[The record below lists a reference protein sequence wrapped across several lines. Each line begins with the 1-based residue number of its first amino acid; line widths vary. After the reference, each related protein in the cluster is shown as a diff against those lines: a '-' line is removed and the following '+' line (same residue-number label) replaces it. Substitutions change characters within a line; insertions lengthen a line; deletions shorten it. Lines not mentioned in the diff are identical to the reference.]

1 MSDTP
6 VRNRLDNEASPY
18 LTQHAENPVN
28 WQPWDDRALEYA
40 ESADKPIFLSVG
52 YAACHWCHVM
62 AEESF
67 EDDTVANILNDS
79 FVPIKVDREERP
91 DLDRIYQTICQLV
104 TGGGGWPLS
113 VWLTPEGKPFYVGT
127 YFPKTERP
135 DRGDTPGFLE
145 ICQSFATAWE
155 NDRSELESRADQWA
169 DALQDRLE
177 VDTNAD
183 TDTDIGADGDV
194 PAADVA
200 SSQADS
206 DSNSDSDDDSK
217 MDLLTSV
224 STAAIRAT
232 DNEYGGFG
240 SRGPKFPQ
248 PGRVEAL
255 LRAHAEI
262 DRETAL
268 DAATATLDSMAAGG
282 VYDHVGGGFHRY
294 ATDREWTVPH
304 FEKMLYDN
312 AELPRV
318 YLSAYQHTGR
328 DRYARIAHETFTFL
342 SRELQHP
349 EGGFYS
355 TLDAQSEGEEGR
367 FYVWTPETI
376 RDAIAD
382 SQTADIA
389 IDRFGVTESGNFE
402 GSTVL
407 TVTASISQL
416 ATKYSLTTDEIV
428 SRLSDARD
436 SLFEARTDRERP
448 HRDEKILTAWN
459 GLAISSLARGG
470 LILETERYTQLAHDA
485 LSFIRTHLWDSDA
498 ERLSRRYKDG
508 DVDETG
514 YLDDYAFLARGV
526 FDLYQTTGAVE
537 HLRFAVTLAET
548 IVRLFYDPAGE
559 TLYLTPADAESLV
572 ARPQDLRDQSTPS
585 SAGVAVQ
592 ILNAIDP
599 FTSTDL
605 SGIASAVVDT
615 HADEIRSRPL
625 EHISLAM
632 AADSRARGHDE
643 VVIAR
648 DIDTEL
654 SESIRSDIAS
664 TYLPGVPLSQRP
676 ATESALESWI
686 DELGLD
692 STPAIWAGRH
702 QRNNKA
708 TIYACSGQAC
718 SPPTHSLTDAL
729 EWFDADMNASINTA
743 HSDSTSRGDT
753 DTDGV
758 DVDAVDGVNLGEET
772 NNSDD

>member
-67 EDDTVANILNDS
+67 EDDTVATILNDS

-113 VWLTPEGKPFYVGT
+113 VWLTPDGKPFYVGT
-127 YFPKTERP
+127 YFPKTERS

-155 NDRSELESRADQWA
+155 NDRSELESRANQWA
-169 DALQDRLE
+169 DTLQDRLE
-177 VDTNAD
+177 VDTNVD
-183 TDTDIGADGDV
+183 TNIDVDDDDDDDV
-194 PAADVA
+194 PAPDIA
-200 SSQADS
+200 SPQTDS
-206 DSNSDSDDDSK
+206 DADDDST

-248 PGRVEAL
+248 TGRIEAL
-255 LRAHAEI
+255 IRAHAETN
-262 DRETAL
+262 RETAL
-268 DAATATLDSMAAGG
+268 DAATATLDAMAAGG
-282 VYDHVGGGFHRY
+282 IYDHVGGGFHRY
-294 ATDREWTVPH
+294 ATDRKWTVPH

-312 AELPRV
+312 AELSRV

-328 DRYARIAHETFTFL
+328 DRYARVAHETFAFL
-342 SRELQHP
+342 SRKLQHP

-376 RDAIAD
+376 RNAITD
-382 SQTADIA
+382 QQIADIA
-389 IDRFGVTESGNFE
+389 IDRFGVTEGGNFE

-407 TVTASISQL
+407 TATASVSQL
-416 ATKYSLTTDEIV
+416 ATKYSLTTDEIM
-428 SRLSDARD
+428 SQLADARD
-436 SLFEARTDRERP
+436 SLFDARMDRERP
-448 HRDEKILTAWN
+448 NRDEKILTAWN

-470 LILETERYTQLAHDA
+470 LILETEQYTELANDA
-485 LSFIRTHLWDSDA
+485 LSFIRTHLWDSDSG
-498 ERLSRRYKDG
+498 RLSRRYKDG

-514 YLDDYAFLARGV
+514 YLDDYAFLARGA

-537 HLRFAVTLAET
+537 HLCFAVTLAES
-548 IVRLFYDPAGE
+548 IVELFYDAAGE
-559 TLYLTPADAESLV
+559 TLYLAPEDAESLV

-585 SAGVAVQ
+585 SAGIAVQ
-592 ILNAIDP
+592 TLNAVDP
-599 FTSTDL
+599 FTSTDF
-605 SGIASAVVDT
+605 SGIAGAVIDT
-615 HADEIRSRPL
+615 HADEIRGRPL

-643 VVIAR
+643 VVIAH
-648 DIDTEL
+648 DTDTEL
-654 SESIRSDIAS
+654 SQLIRSDIAS

-676 ATESALESWI
+676 ATVSGLESWT

-692 STPAIWAGRH
+692 SPPAIWAGRH
-702 QRNNKA
+702 QRDSKA
-708 TIYACSGQAC
+708 TIYACSGRAC

-729 EWFDADMNASINTA
+729 EWFDTDISTA
-743 HSDSTSRGDT
+743 HSDSTSGDDIDTNEVDGDT
-753 DTDGV
+753 IEGIDLSEGTDSF
-758 DVDAVDGVNLGEET
+758 DN
-772 NNSDD
+772 

>member
-6 VRNRLDNEASPY
+6 VRNRLDTEASPY

-67 EDDTVANILNDS
+67 EDDTVASILNDS

-177 VDTNAD
+177 AD
-183 TDTDIGADGDV
+183 TSGHSDADDV
-194 PAADVA
+194 PTPEAE
-200 SSQADS
+200 S
-206 DSNSDSDDDSK
+206 SNSDNGSNT
-217 MDLLTSV
+217 DLLTSV

-248 PGRVEAL
+248 PGRTEAL

-268 DAATATLDSMAAGG
+268 NAATATLDSMAAGG
-282 VYDHVGGGFHRY
+282 VYDHIGGGFHRY

-312 AELPRV
+312 AEIPRV

-328 DRYARIAHETFTFL
+328 DRYARIAHETFSFL

-355 TLDAQSEGEEGR
+355 TLDAQSEGKEGR
-367 FYVWTPETI
+367 FYVWTPQTV
-376 RDAIAD
+376 RDAIDD
-382 SQTADIA
+382 SQAADIA
-389 IDRFGVTESGNFE
+389 IDRFGVTEGGNFE

-416 ATKYSLTTDEIV
+416 ASKYSSTTDEIV
-428 SRLSDARD
+428 SQLADARD
-436 SLFEARTDRERP
+436 SLFDARTNREHP
-448 HRDEKILTAWN
+448 NRDEKILTAWN

-470 LILETERYTQLAHDA
+470 LILETDQYTELATDA

-498 ERLSRRYKDG
+498 GRLSRRYKDG

-526 FDLYQTTGAVE
+526 FDLYQTTGNVE
-537 HLRFAVTLAET
+537 HLSFAVTLAET
-548 IVRLFYDPAGE
+548 IVRLFYDASGE
-559 TLYLTPADAESLV
+559 TLYLSPKDAESLV

-585 SAGVAVQ
+585 SAGIAVQ
-592 ILNAIDP
+592 TLNAVDP

-605 SGIASAVVDT
+605 SGIAAAVLDT
-615 HADEIRSRPL
+615 HADEVRGRPL

-632 AADSRARGHDE
+632 AADSRAREHDE
-643 VVIAR
+643 IVIAH
-648 DIDTEL
+648 DIDTGL
-654 SESIRSDIAS
+654 SESMRSDIAS
-664 TYLPGVPLSQRP
+664 TYLPGVPISQRP
-676 ATESALESWI
+676 ATASALEPWI
-686 DELGLD
+686 HELGLD
-692 STPAIWAGRH
+692 SPPTIWVGRN
-702 QRNNKA
+702 QRDNTA
-708 TIYACSGQAC
+708 TVYACSGRAC

-729 EWFDADMNASINTA
+729 EWFDTDIIDSSSDTDADAT
-743 HSDSTSRGDT
+743 DT
-753 DTDGV
+753 DTDTDTIQIQIQIQLILMRLKELISVRTPLATG
-758 DVDAVDGVNLGEET
+758 ANIAT
-772 NNSDD
+772 Y